1 MKPTTRPRALAGR
14 MNVFLTFDIE
24 VWCNGWEDLD
34 RAFPGSFARYVYG
47 HSLHGDYA
55 LPQTLAILNQHGL
68 KGVFFVEPLFAARF
82 GIAHLEVIVKLIR
95 EAGHEVQ
102 LHLHPEWTNEAIEPL
117 LANCTTKR
125 QHLSY
130 YTLEEQTALI
140 AHGMKLLTTACS
152 GPIRAFRSGSYA
164 ANNDTFEALRRNG
177 IMLDTSLNR
186 CYAISAPDLR
196 SEHTFDSAFVVQEVT
211 TIPVTV
217 LKDGYGKN
225 RPAQVG
231 ACGFGEM
238 RDAMLS
244 AHNAGTRDFVVVSHN
259 FEMLKSGSSEP
270 DWFVVKRFRRLCGFL
285 ASHPEQ
291 FLVRGFDTDLCLTSR
306 DRQRST
312 AEPRASWLSTSQRH
326 AEQLLRRLL

>member
-1 MKPTTRPRALAGR
+1 MKPTTHPPPISGR

-24 VWCNGWEDLD
+24 VWCNGWDDLD
-34 RAFPGSFARYVYG
+34 GAFPGSFARYIYG
-47 HSLHGDYA
+47 HSSHGDYA

-82 GIAHLEVIVKLIR
+82 GIAHLEIVVKLIR

-102 LHLHPEWTNEAIEPL
+102 LHLHPEWTDEATEPIIE
-117 LANCTTKR
+117 NCTTKR

-130 YTLEEQTALI
+130 YTLDEQTTLI
-140 AHGMKLLTTACS
+140 GHGMRLLASAGS

-164 ANNDTFEALRRNG
+164 ANSDTFEALRRNG

-196 SEHTFDSAFVVQEVT
+196 SERTFDSAFVAQGVT

-217 LKDGYGKN
+217 LKDGFGRD

-231 ACGFGEM
+231 ACGFSEM

-244 AHNAGTRDFVVVSHN
+244 AHKAGMRDFVVVSHN
-259 FEMLKSGSSEP
+259 FEMLKAGSSEP
-270 DWFVVKRFRRLCGFL
+270 DWFVVKRFQQLCAFL
-285 ASHPEQ
+285 ATHPER
-291 FLVRGFDTDLCLTSR
+291 FLVRGFDTDLCLTSPHH
-306 DRQRST
+306 QRPIP
-312 AEPRASWLSTSQRH
+312 EPRASWFSTSQRY
-326 AEQLLRRLL
+326 AEQLLRRLR